1 MFRPLQY
8 AVSGGRMCVNLLLKF
23 IPIPLVFGHTS
34 FTMSFFAELSD
45 QFDQCFIERSRYR
58 YITDGLKNTLIITF
72 FAVLIGVI
80 LGTVIAL
87 VKVNHANNPKKLRV
101 ANGICTLYLTLIRGT
116 PVVVQ
121 LMIMYYII
129 LSPTKLSDITAA
141 ILAFGIN
148 SGAYVAEV
156 IRSGIQSVDRGQI
169 EAGRSLGLSQRTT
182 MVKIIFPQAL
192 KNVLPAIGN
201 EFIALL
207 KETSVA
213 GYIGIQDLTKGG
225 DIIRSI
231 TYLPFTPLLTTAAV
245 YLIIVI
251 GLTAILTK
259 LERRLHRSDN
269 R

>member
-1 MFRPLQY
+1 MPLTAGTGNGFTQFF
-8 AVSGGRMCVNLLLKF
+8 VNLYLQ
-23 IPIPLVFGHTS
+23 
-34 FTMSFFAELSD
+34 LSD
-45 QFDQCFIERSRYR
+45 QFYQCFTYQNRYA
-58 YITDGLKNTLIITF
+58 YIVEGLKNTLIITV
-72 FAVLIGVI
+72 FAVLLGVI
-80 LGTVIAL
+80 LGTMVAL
-87 VKVNHANNPKKLRV
+87 VKVGHGNDPRKFRF

-121 LMIMYYII
+121 LMIMYYVI
-129 LSPTKLSDITAA
+129 LSQTKVNDITAA

-156 IRSGIQSVDRGQI
+156 IRSGIQSVDKGQA

-245 YLIIVI
+245 YLVIVI
-251 GLTAILTK
+251 GLTTVLTR

>member
-1 MFRPLQY
+1 MSIFSSLQDQFY
-8 AVSGGRMCVNLLLKF
+8 QSFILKDRYMN
-23 IPIPLVFGHTS
+23 LVFGL
-34 FTMSFFAELSD
+34 E
-45 QFDQCFIERSRYR
+45 
-58 YITDGLKNTLIITF
+58 NTLIITI
-72 FAVLIGVI
+72 FAVLLGVL
-80 LGTVIAL
+80 LGTAVAL
-87 VKVNHANNPKKLRV
+87 VKVSHANNPGKLKIL
-101 ANGICTLYLTLIRGT
+101 NGICTLYLTLIRGT

-121 LMIMYYII
+121 LMIMYYVI
-129 LSPTKLSDITAA
+129 LSNTSVNDITAA

-156 IRSGIQSVDRGQI
+156 IRTGILSVDRGQI

-182 MVKIIFPQAL
+182 MVKIVFPQAL

-231 TYLPFTPLLTTAAV
+231 TYLAFTPLLTTAAV
-245 YLIIVI
+245 YLLIVI
-251 GLTAILTK
+251 GLTTLLTK
-259 LERRLHRSDN
+259 FERRLRRSDY

>member
-1 MFRPLQY
+1 MYLQ
-8 AVSGGRMCVNLLLKF
+8 
-23 IPIPLVFGHTS
+23 
-34 FTMSFFAELSD
+34 LSD
-45 QFDQCFIERSRYR
+45 QFQQCFVEQNRYL
-58 YITDGLKNTLIITF
+58 YIVEGLKNTLLITV
-72 FAVLIGVI
+72 FAVLLGVV
-80 LGTVIAL
+80 LGTLVAL
-87 VKVNHANNPKKLRV
+87 VKVGHGNNPKKLRF
-101 ANGICTLYLTLIRGT
+101 ANTVCSLYLTLIRGT

-121 LMIMYYII
+121 LMIMYYVI
-129 LSPTKLSDITAA
+129 LSQTKVNDITAA

-156 IRSGIQSVDRGQI
+156 IRSGIQSVDKGQI

-182 MVKIIFPQAL
+182 MVKIVFPQAL

-225 DIIRSI
+225 DVIRSI
-231 TYLPFTPLLTTAAV
+231 TYLAFTPLLTTAAV
-245 YLIIVI
+245 YLVVVI
-251 GLTAILTK
+251 GLTAVLTK

>member
-1 MFRPLQY
+1 MYLLMA
-8 AVSGGRMCVNLLLKF
+8 AV
-23 IPIPLVFGHTS
+23 P
-34 FTMSFFAELSD
+34 MSFISDISD
-45 QFDQCFIERSRYR
+45 QLYQSFVTENRYL
-58 YITDGLKNTLIITF
+58 YIVTGLGNTLLITF
-72 FAVLIGVI
+72 FAVILGVI
-80 LGTVIAL
+80 LGTL
-87 VKVNHANNPKKLRV
+87 VSLVRV
-101 ANGICTLYLTLIRGT
+101 AHSNDPSKFRVLNGICTVYLTVIRGT
-116 PVVVQ
+116 PVLVQ

-129 LSPTKLSDITAA
+129 LNGTIVNDITTA

-156 IRSGIQSVDRGQI
+156 IRGGIMSVDRGQM
-169 EAGRSLGLSQRTT
+169 EAGRSLGLSRRTT
-182 MVKIIFPQAL
+182 MQKIVFPQAL

-225 DIIRSI
+225 DVIRSI
-231 TYLPFTPLLTTAAV
+231 TYQAFTPLLTTAAV

-251 GLTAILTK
+251 GLSALLTK
-259 LERRLHRSDN
+259 FERRLRRSDY

>member
-1 MFRPLQY
+1 M
-8 AVSGGRMCVNLLLKF
+8 NLLLTM
-23 IPIPLVFGHTS
+23 IP
-34 FTMSFFAELSD
+34 MSFFSD
-45 QFDQCFIERSRYR
+45 LGDEFYQSFIEKNRYN
-58 YITDGLKNTLIITF
+58 YIITGLGNTILITF
-72 FAVLIGVI
+72 FAVLLGVL
-80 LGTVIAL
+80 LGTIVAL
-87 VKVNHANNPKKLRV
+87 IKVAHGDNPHKLKV
-101 ANGICTLYLTLIRGT
+101 ANGICTLYLTVIRGT

-121 LMIMYYII
+121 LMIMYYVI
-129 LSPTKLSDITAA
+129 LSSTNVDKIIAA

-156 IRSGIQSVDRGQI
+156 IRSGIQSVDHGQV

-182 MVKIIFPQAL
+182 MVKIVFPQAL
-192 KNVLPAIGN
+192 KNVLPAVGN

-231 TYLPFTPLLTTAAV
+231 TYLAFTPLLTTAAV

-251 GLTAILTK
+251 ALSALLTK
-259 LERRLHRSDN
+259 FERRLHKSDN